1 MQLVLLHV
9 FGFAGGLLARRL
21 KIPAGGLIGS
31 LLAVLLFNTILGAY
45 PVYPL
50 EFRVVIQMFAG
61 LVIGCRFT
69 RSDIRNLKLMLKPVV
84 LLVVLL
90 ILINLLFAFLMAQVS
105 NVSLMTAFFACA
117 PGGVSDLALVAADF
131 GAEMEQ
137 VALLQLF
144 RLVFVVIV
152 FPPIMKKMFPTHAT
166 DVTPATHATDA
177 IHPMQHELAK
187 SSKENGFSH
196 EEVIPSQS
204 LLVRS
209 MWFFISSIVAIAGG
223 YLFKYIGIPAGAI
236 VGAIFGMILLN
247 LATNKAT
254 YPGLLKTA
262 VQLLAGCYI
271 GSKMTSQV
279 LSEIP
284 TLAIPLVVLILELFF
299 MAFVTAYIIHK
310 LTKLNFA
317 TALFSSIPGGITEM
331 SIISEEMGLDT
342 PKIVLM
348 HTCRIIAV
356 LSILPSLVRILNF
369 H

>member
-9 FGFAGGLLARRL
+9 FGIGGGLLAKRL
-21 KIPAGGLIGS
+21 RIPAGGLIGS
-31 LLAVLLFNTILGAY
+31 LLAVLLFNTFSRAY
-45 PVYPL
+45 PLYPL

-69 RSDIRNLKLMLKPVV
+69 RSDIRNLKLMIKPVV
-84 LLVVLL
+84 LLVLLL

-137 VALLQLF
+137 VAILQLF
-144 RLVFVVIV
+144 RLMFVVVV
-152 FPPIMKKMFPTHAT
+152 FPPIMKKMFSSHP
-166 DVTPATHATDA
+166 
-177 IHPMQHELAK
+177 IHPLHAEPDLPSADSSSNLVGKGPAK
-187 SSKENGFSH
+187 SGIGRLIWM
-196 EEVIPSQS
+196 V
-204 LLVRS
+204 V
-209 MWFFISSIVAIAGG
+209 SSIVAITGG
-223 YLFKYIGIPAGAI
+223 YLFNYIGFPAGAI
-236 VGAIFGMILLN
+236 VGAIFSIILLN
-247 LATNKAT
+247 LATDKAA
-254 YPGLLKTA
+254 YPRVLKTI

-284 TLAIPLVVLILELFF
+284 KLMLPLAVLIIELFF

-356 LSILPSLVRILNF
+356 LAILPSLVRFLNF

>member
-31 LLAVLLFNTILGAY
+31 LLAVLLFNTISGAY
-45 PVYPL
+45 PEYPL

-84 LLVVLL
+84 LLVLL
-90 ILINLLFAFLMAQVS
+90 LLLINLLFAFLMAQVS

-166 DVTPATHATDA
+166 HAMHAMHIGPAMHSSADV
-177 IHPMQHELAK
+177 
-187 SSKENGFSH
+187 SSSVGQ
-196 EEVIPSQS
+196 IPSKS
-204 LLVRS
+204 KSGRLMWMVVSS
-209 MWFFISSIVAIAGG
+209 MVAIAGG
-223 YLFKYIGIPAGAI
+223 YVFNHINFPAGAI
-236 VGAIFGMILLN
+236 VGAIFSIILLN
-247 LATNKAT
+247 LVTDKAA
-254 YPGLLKTA
+254 YPSYLKTA

-271 GSKMTSQV
+271 GSKMTSQF

-317 TALFSSIPGGITEM
+317 TALFSSTPGGITEM